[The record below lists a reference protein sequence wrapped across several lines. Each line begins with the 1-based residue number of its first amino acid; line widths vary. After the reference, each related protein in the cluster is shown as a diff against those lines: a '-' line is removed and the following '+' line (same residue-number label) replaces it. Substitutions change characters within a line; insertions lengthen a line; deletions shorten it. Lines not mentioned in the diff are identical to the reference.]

1 MIRIESF
8 SKTKSK
14 GQYNGGGSSGGG
26 FTTTVKTELE
36 PHLLWGQAFDGTN
49 DVDGDMTTNG
59 SVYAKKT
66 VSGDTG
72 SFNNLS
78 ATTANAETLS
88 ATTANTTTLS
98 AATANA
104 ETLSAT
110 TANTTTLSAAT
121 ANTTTLSATTANA
134 ETLSATTTTTTTLS
148 ATTAN
153 VSKITSDSIS
163 NSGIIESNGIKGD
176 KAVINDMSVKN
187 LKVTGSAHFFELIID
202 KVKSA
207 GGSMLITPA
216 DGFDVDI
223 VQDSTNE
230 VKLLWQCQDANGNQ
244 RDNMWKVNDQAL
256 CMSFNQAKVGTS
268 HNVANKYYWALVTSV
283 NKTNEPTVIDG
294 VKYNY
299 ITLSK
304 TTVDGTLNPEFGDSI
319 VMCGY
324 RGTDDKERQ
333 SAIYISAYTSLDNG
347 IKAPLFAQYQGIN
360 DFNLQSHRK
369 SYYDAVSAKFI
380 GEFEATDGQ
389 NIIDII
395 NNKIAESEASIKLDT
410 KNIVLSVSEKTKER
424 RNLLKGTTF
433 HRQIDNFF
441 ISSAARIEMNSGYN
455 GTNCIKV
462 IDDTDGT
469 SHYIG
474 VYWDGSQGGRSIK
487 IEKGKKY
494 TISCYYKTNDTNANF
509 SLEAIYTDKDTN
521 AKRLGRPKYLSKNMF
536 NPKYN
541 QWELFTTVIDTT
553 DAESDYIAFN
563 FWEYCNKESGRINAY
578 ICRPMVEEGDTY
590 YGWTVSDEDNDYIGA
605 NLIDNSR
612 TFEVGG
618 NTLEVKGTKTLKD
631 DTYELTYE
639 GSDEYNTFYRIDATN
654 FKLDTDYTLSFEAR
668 GDAKYIGVHAYYPMT
683 KTPYTLLNEPMVK
696 PMGVQY
702 GDGTNEGY
710 MTLLTDSDIERE
722 KKLWVH
728 FKFLKRLPQLIYFQ
742 FPKNQEESGITSWNV
757 TITKPKIE
765 EGANVTQWTEKKTD
779 IDNTITT
786 INSNVATLEQ
796 KANSIESKVSSN
808 TTTINNIN
816 GQVTTNKTDIANL
829 TIKADGIEST
839 VSNMTKSNGT
849 NLFSFT
855 NTDFQNYW
863 CRSAIQMNGFF
874 TYKLNQGLYRL
885 QNLGTNGEGGDFVV
899 SFDARVLKNTTVN
912 VNFCDIGAEEN
923 NGDIALTT
931 TFQHYVLH
939 FKNIQSDYLDKA
951 LYNGFIDFEPKT
963 LDETNQ
969 LYVANFMLERG
980 NVPSA
985 TFCLSDA
992 DKSNF
997 GNKESFSNW
1006 ETYPTVQTVNET
1018 INGKSVQAYKIEGLP
1033 SGSQYVDILNT
1044 RNLQKSMKIEPKKVY
1059 TLSFYAKASES
1070 GHGIETFLYP
1080 SINDIGVQD
1089 IQYRNVNG
1097 AGTQT
1102 AYSSKSDGYTLCE
1115 LDTTWR
1121 KFYVHWH
1128 PHTIGETY
1136 NCVCGRL
1143 YYNMTVYIAEAKL
1156 EEGYICE
1163 ENISNQETYSS
1174 IKQTAESITSTV
1186 SSMKDEIIG
1195 ENCMLGLNG
1204 QGWSTNTIYED
1215 AGTSF
1220 HCESTDWFQSHP
1232 IADFSGDYTF
1242 SFDFWGVGGGNLQIK
1257 ILDFTQTY
1265 YDDGIYNKYVDFG
1278 LYTPCKILTTSS
1290 NVSNV
1295 TLTNYATSGTSS
1307 TWTYTNTETI
1317 TLTVGDN
1324 VAVRVTNNT
1333 NSRYNS
1339 IYGTVSAINTSSKSV
1354 TVKAIALLDQP
1365 NTICT
1370 LSCPIDKKDGTDI
1383 NYLHYDEKLGR
1394 YWIRFKESSGAAKTF
1409 VILFRNLSTS
1419 SIGYI
1424 SRLMIE
1430 ECVEYPHKY
1439 NSTGQAS
1446 QSMIKQTANEIM
1458 MNVNNTYVKIGD
1470 GNITLN
1476 GDTKVNGSL
1485 TLHDE
1490 DQGFLLLGDS
1500 GTTEISPKSIGT
1512 YNEFKSKST
1521 NVIKTHYNSTIYG
1534 VQTVDGNLYGFNW
1547 NVTQKLGTF
1556 KKGSYIKFMDYTNV
1570 AFANVGTEQIGIG
1583 TPSATFNIYENET
1596 LTKTITV
1603 GDKTSVD
1610 IGNYTVVG
1618 DNVEVMVTGRFTK
1631 NVSQSI
1637 WGTNQDIIFPRDTNI
1652 TIQPIRP
1659 IRPMPS
1665 ITVTVNWKN
1674 EVPTS
1679 SGFMLIGY
1687 DGFAV
1692 NFGNNKTV
1700 YCGAD
1705 GFIASYGTN
1714 EFRITSDGIWRNNH
1728 PNVKVVKGTDNS
1740 KSPATYTVQEPVDT
1754 VLCTGNYCKIIFP
1767 RNPYEGQTFRILDKA
1782 LAETY
1787 INSNGKKVVNHQT
1800 GGDGKVINLD
1810 YLGSQVFWT
1819 YVYIGGRWYE
1829 SAES

>member
-78 ATTANAETLS
+78 ATTAN
-88 ATTANTTTLS
+88 TTTLS
-98 AATANA
+98 AST
-104 ETLSAT
+104 AT
-110 TANTTTLSAAT
+110 TE
-121 ANTTTLSATTANA
+121 TLSATTANA
-134 ETLSATTTTTTTLS
+134 ETLSAVTTTTTTLS

-163 NSGIIESNGIKGD
+163 NSDIIESNGIKGD

-216 DGFDVDI
+216 DGFDIDI
-223 VQDSTNE
+223 VQDSPNE

-256 CMSFNQAKVGTS
+256 CLSFNKAKVGTT

-304 TTVDGTLNPEFGDSI
+304 TTVDGALNPEIGDSI

-324 RGTDDKERQ
+324 RGTDDAARQ

-347 IKAPLFAQYQGIN
+347 LKAPLFAQYQGIN

-369 SYYDAVSAKFI
+369 SYFDALSAKFI
-380 GEFEATDGQ
+380 GEFQATDGQ

-395 NNKIAESEASIKLDT
+395 NNKIAEAEASIKLDT
-410 KNIVLSVSEKTKER
+410 KNIVLSVSEKTRER

-433 HRQIDNFF
+433 HRQLDNFF

-462 IDDTDGT
+462 IDDTDGN
-469 SHYIG
+469 SHYVG
-474 VYWDGSQGGRSIK
+474 VYWDGAQGGRSVK

-494 TISCYYKTNDTNANF
+494 TISCYYKTNDSNAKF
-509 SLEAIYTDKDTN
+509 SLEAIYTDKETN
-521 AKRLGRPKYLSKNMF
+521 AKRLGRPRLLSPNQF

-563 FWEYCNKESGRINAY
+563 FWEYCKVEAGRINAY

-590 YGWTVSDEDNDYIGA
+590 YGWTLSDEDNDYVGA

-612 TFEVGG
+612 TFQVGG
-618 NTLEVKGTKTLKD
+618 NTLEAIGTKTLKGD
-631 DTYELTYE
+631 VYELTYK
-639 GSDEYNTFYRIDATN
+639 GSAQYNTFYRIDTTN
-654 FKLDTDYTLSFEAR
+654 FKLDTDYTLSFDIR
-668 GDAKYIGVHAYYPMT
+668 GNAKYIGVHAYYPMT
-683 KTPYTLLNEPMVK
+683 KTPYMLLNEA
-696 PMGVQY
+696 MGKQMY
-702 GDGTNEGY
+702 EQSGDGNSEEWT
-710 MTLLTDSDIERE
+710 TLLTNSDIEKE

-728 FKFLKRLPQLIYFQ
+728 FKFKKRLPRYIYFQ
-742 FPKNQEESGITSWNV
+742 FPNNSEQTGVTSWTV
-757 TITKPKIE
+757 SITKPKIE
-765 EGANVTQWTEKKTD
+765 EGANVTEWTEKKTD
-779 IDNTITT
+779 VDNSLTTIT
-786 INSNVATLEQ
+786 NNVATLTQ
-796 KANSIESKVSSN
+796 KADSIESKVTSN
-808 TTTINNIN
+808 TTNINNIT
-816 GQVTTNKTDIANL
+816 GQLSSQSTSISKL
-829 TIKADGIEST
+829 EQKADSITST
-839 VSNMTKSNGT
+839 ISSMTKSNGT

-855 NTDFQNYW
+855 NTNFQDGY

-874 TYKLNQGLYRL
+874 TYKLNQRFYRL

-939 FKNIQSDYLDKA
+939 FKNIHTDYLDKA
-951 LYNGFIDFEPKT
+951 LYNGFIDFEPITK
-963 LDETNQ
+963 DETNQ

-992 DKSNF
+992 DKNNF
-997 GNKESFSNW
+997 GNKESFTNW
-1006 ETYPTVQTVNET
+1006 QTYPTVQTVNET

-1033 SGSQYVDILNT
+1033 SGSQYVDILRGT
-1044 RNLQKSMKIEPKKVY
+1044 NLQNKMKIQPQKVY
-1059 TLSFYAKASES
+1059 TLSFWAKASES
-1070 GHGIETFLYP
+1070 GHGIYCYLWP
-1080 SINDIGVQD
+1080 DISDTGLNGV
-1089 IQYRNVNG
+1089 IYKGVNG
-1097 AGTQT
+1097 AGTQEQKT
-1102 AYSSKSDGYTLCE
+1102 SSVDGSTLCGI
-1115 LDTTWR
+1115 DTTWR
-1121 KFYVHWH
+1121 KFYIHWH
-1128 PHTIGETY
+1128 PHKVGDIV
-1136 NCVCGRL
+1136 NCNVGRL
-1143 YYNMTVYIAEAKL
+1143 YANMAVWLSDVKL

-1174 IKQTAESITSTV
+1174 IKQTAES
-1186 SSMKDEIIG
+1186 
-1195 ENCMLGLNG
+1195 
-1204 QGWSTNTIYED
+1204 
-1215 AGTSF
+1215 
-1220 HCESTDWFQSHP
+1220 
-1232 IADFSGDYTF
+1232 
-1242 SFDFWGVGGGNLQIK
+1242 
-1257 ILDFTQTY
+1257 
-1265 YDDGIYNKYVDFG
+1265 
-1278 LYTPCKILTTSS
+1278 
-1290 NVSNV
+1290 
-1295 TLTNYATSGTSS
+1295 
-1307 TWTYTNTETI
+1307 
-1317 TLTVGDN
+1317 
-1324 VAVRVTNNT
+1324 
-1333 NSRYNS
+1333 
-1339 IYGTVSAINTSSKSV
+1339 
-1354 TVKAIALLDQP
+1354 
-1365 NTICT
+1365 
-1370 LSCPIDKKDGTDI
+1370 
-1383 NYLHYDEKLGR
+1383 
-1394 YWIRFKESSGAAKTF
+1394 
-1409 VILFRNLSTS
+1409 
-1419 SIGYI
+1419 
-1424 SRLMIE
+1424 
-1430 ECVEYPHKY
+1430 
-1439 NSTGQAS
+1439 
-1446 QSMIKQTANEIM
+1446 IM

-1485 TLHDE
+1485 TLNDE
-1490 DQGFLLLGDS
+1490 TQGFLLLGDS
-1500 GTTEISPKSIGT
+1500 GTTELSPKSIGT
-1512 YNEFKSKST
+1512 FNEFKSKTT
-1521 NVIKTHYNSTIYG
+1521 NTIKTHFNSAIYG
-1534 VQTVDGNLYGFNW
+1534 SPTVDGALYGFSW
-1547 NVTQKLGTF
+1547 NVQQKLGTF
-1556 KKGSYIKFMDYTNV
+1556 KKGSYIKLLDYTNV
-1570 AFANVGTEQIGIG
+1570 AFANVGPLQTGIG
-1583 TPSATFNIYENET
+1583 TPSATFYIHENGR

-1631 NVSQSI
+1631 NVSASI
-1637 WGTNQDIIFPRDTNI
+1637 WGTSQDILSPRD

-1659 IRPMPS
+1659 MQS
-1665 ITVTVNWKN
+1665 ISVTVDWKN

-1705 GFIASYGTN
+1705 GFIASYGVN

-1728 PNVKVVKGTDNS
+1728 PNVKVVKGTNNS
-1740 KSPATYTVQEPVDT
+1740 NSPATYTVQEPVDT

-1767 RNPYEGQTFRILDKA
+1767 PNPYEGQTFRILDKA
-1782 LAETY
+1782 LEETY
-1787 INSNGKKVVNHQT
+1787 INSNGKKVVNHKT
-1800 GGDGKVINLD
+1800 GGDGKVLNLD
-1810 YLGSQVFWT
+1810 YLGGQVFWT
-1819 YVYIGGRWYE
+1819 YMYIDGRWYE

>member
-88 ATTANTTTLS
+88 ATTATTI
-98 AATANA
+98 
-104 ETLSAT
+104 
-110 TANTTTLSAAT
+110 
-121 ANTTTLSATTANA
+121 TLSATTANA

-216 DGFDVDI
+216 DGFDIDI
-223 VQDSTNE
+223 VQDSPNE
-230 VKLLWQCQDANGNQ
+230 VKLLWQCQDSNGNQ

-256 CMSFNQAKVGTS
+256 CMSFNQAKVGTT

-304 TTVDGTLNPEFGDSI
+304 TTVDGALNPEIGDSI

-324 RGTDDKERQ
+324 RGTDDAARQ

-347 IKAPLFAQYQGIN
+347 LKAPLFAQYQGIN

-380 GEFEATDGQ
+380 GEFEASDGQ

-395 NNKIAESEASIKLDT
+395 NNKIAEAEASIKLDT

-433 HRQIDNFF
+433 HRQLDNFF

-474 VYWDGSQGGRSIK
+474 VYWDGSQGGRSVK

-494 TISCYYKTNDTNANF
+494 TISCYYKTNDTNGNF
-509 SLEAIYTDKDTN
+509 SLEAIYTDKETN
-521 AKRLGRPKYLSKNMF
+521 AKRLGRPKFLSKNMF
-536 NPKYN
+536 NPKYS

-563 FWEYCNKESGRINAY
+563 FWEYCNSECGRIEAY
-578 ICRPMVEEGDTY
+578 ISRPMVEEGDTY
-590 YGWTVSDEDNDYIGA
+590 YGWTLSYEDNDYVGA

-612 TFEVGG
+612 TFQVGG
-618 NTLEVKGTKTLKD
+618 NTLEAKGQKALVGDAYK
-631 DTYELTYE
+631 LTYR
-639 GSDEYNTFYRIDATN
+639 GSDDYNTFYRINATN

-668 GDAKYIGVHAYYPMT
+668 GDAKYIGVHAYYPST
-683 KTPYTLLNEPMVK
+683 KTPYTLLSEPMGK

-702 GDGTNEGY
+702 GDGTNEAY
-710 MTLLTDSDIERE
+710 TTLVTDSDIERE
-722 KKLWVH
+722 KKIWVH
-728 FKFLKRLPQLIYFQ
+728 FKFMKRLPNYIYFQ
-742 FPKNQEESGITSWNV
+742 FPKNSDQSGITSWNV
-757 TITKPKIE
+757 TISKPKIE

-786 INSNVATLEQ
+786 ITNNLSTLTQ
-796 KANSIESKVSSN
+796 KADSIESKVTSN

-855 NTDFQNYW
+855 NTNFQDGY

-874 TYKLNQGLYRL
+874 TYKLNQRFYRL

-939 FKNIQSDYLDKA
+939 FKNIHTDYLDKA
-951 LYNGFIDFEPKT
+951 LYNGFIDFEPITK
-963 LDETNQ
+963 DETNQ

-980 NVPSA
+980 TIPSEK
-985 TFCLSDA
+985 FSISEA
-992 DKSNF
+992 DRNNY
-997 GNKESFSNW
+997 GKESFTAWGKDSI
-1006 ETYPTVQTVNET
+1006 VQIVNET
-1018 INGKSVQAYKIEGLP
+1018 INGKTVKAYKIEGLP
-1033 SGSQYVDILNT
+1033 SGESYIDILRGN
-1044 RNLQKSMKIEPKKVY
+1044 NLQNKMKIQPQKVY
-1059 TLSFYAKASES
+1059 TLSFWAKASES
-1070 GHGIETFLYP
+1070 GHGIYCYLWP
-1080 SINDIGVQD
+1080 DISDTGLNGV
-1089 IQYRNVNG
+1089 IYKGVNG
-1097 AGTQT
+1097 AGTQEQKT
-1102 AYSSKSDGYTLCE
+1102 SSVDGSTLCGI
-1115 LDTTWR
+1115 DTTWR
-1121 KFYVHWH
+1121 KFYIHWH
-1128 PHTIGETY
+1128 PHKVGDTI
-1136 NCVCGRL
+1136 NCNVGRL
-1143 YYNMTVYIAEAKL
+1143 SYNMTVWLSDVKL

-1174 IKQTAESITSTV
+1174 IKQTAESI
-1186 SSMKDEIIG
+1186 M
-1195 ENCMLGLNG
+1195 M
-1204 QGWSTNTIYED
+1204 
-1215 AGTSF
+1215 
-1220 HCESTDWFQSHP
+1220 
-1232 IADFSGDYTF
+1232 
-1242 SFDFWGVGGGNLQIK
+1242 
-1257 ILDFTQTY
+1257 
-1265 YDDGIYNKYVDFG
+1265 
-1278 LYTPCKILTTSS
+1278 
-1290 NVSNV
+1290 
-1295 TLTNYATSGTSS
+1295 
-1307 TWTYTNTETI
+1307 
-1317 TLTVGDN
+1317 
-1324 VAVRVTNNT
+1324 
-1333 NSRYNS
+1333 
-1339 IYGTVSAINTSSKSV
+1339 SV
-1354 TVKAIALLDQP
+1354 ND
-1365 NTICT
+1365 
-1370 LSCPIDKKDGTDI
+1370 
-1383 NYLHYDEKLGR
+1383 
-1394 YWIRFKESSGAAKTF
+1394 
-1409 VILFRNLSTS
+1409 
-1419 SIGYI
+1419 
-1424 SRLMIE
+1424 
-1430 ECVEYPHKY
+1430 
-1439 NSTGQAS
+1439 
-1446 QSMIKQTANEIM
+1446 
-1458 MNVNNTYVKIGD
+1458 TYVKIGD

-1476 GDTKVNGSL
+1476 GETKVNGSL
-1485 TLHDE
+1485 TLNDE

-1512 YNEFKSKST
+1512 YNEFKSKTT
-1521 NVIKTHYNSTIYG
+1521 NTIKTHFNSTIYG
-1534 VQTVDGNLYGFNW
+1534 SPTVDGALYGFSW
-1547 NVTQKLGTF
+1547 NVQQKLGTF
-1556 KKGSYIKFMDYTNV
+1556 KKGSYIKLLDYTNV
-1570 AFANVGTEQIGIG
+1570 AFANDGPLQHSIG
-1583 TPSATFNIYENET
+1583 TPSATFYIHENGR

-1631 NVSQSI
+1631 NVSASI
-1637 WGTNQDIIFPRDTNI
+1637 WGTSQDILSPRDTNI

-1659 IRPMPS
+1659 MPS
-1665 ITVTVNWKN
+1665 ISVNVDWKN
-1674 EVPTS
+1674 EVPTAS
-1679 SGFMLIGY
+1679 AFMLIGY

-1705 GFIASYGTN
+1705 GFIASYGIN
-1714 EFRITSDGIWRNNH
+1714 EFKITSDGIWRNNH
-1728 PNVKVVKGTDNS
+1728 PNIKVLKGTDNRN
-1740 KSPATYTVQEPVDT
+1740 SPATYTVQEPVDT

-1767 RNPYEGQTFRILDKA
+1767 PNPYEGQTFRILDKT
-1782 LAETY
+1782 LEETY
-1787 INSNGKKVVNHQT
+1787 INSNGKRVVNHKT
-1800 GGDGKVINLD
+1800 GGDGKVLNLD
-1810 YLGSQVFWT
+1810 YLGGQVFWT
-1819 YVYIGGRWYE
+1819 YVYIDGIWYE

>member
-78 ATTANAETLS
+78 ATTAN
-88 ATTANTTTLS
+88 TTTLS
-98 AATANA
+98 ATTANA
-104 ETLSAT
+104 ETLSASTAT
-110 TANTTTLSAAT
+110 TE
-121 ANTTTLSATTANA
+121 TLSATTANA

-223 VQDSTNE
+223 VQDSPNE
-230 VKLLWQCQDANGNQ
+230 VKLLWQCQDEDGNQ

-256 CMSFNQAKVGTS
+256 CLSFNQAKVGTT

-347 IKAPLFAQYQGIN
+347 LKAPLFAQYQGIN

-395 NNKIAESEASIKLDT
+395 NNKIAEAEASIKLDT

-433 HRQIDNFF
+433 HRQLDNFF

-474 VYWDGSQGGRSIK
+474 VYWDGSQGARSIK

-509 SLEAIYTDKDTN
+509 SLEAIYTDKETN

-563 FWEYCNKESGRINAY
+563 FWEYCNKESGRIEAY

-618 NTLEVKGTKTLKD
+618 NTLEAKGTKTLKGD
-631 DTYELTYE
+631 VYELTYV

-683 KTPYTLLNEPMVK
+683 KTPYTLLNEPMGK

-702 GDGTNEGY
+702 GDGTNEAY
-710 MTLLTDSDIERE
+710 TTLLTDSDIERE

-728 FKFLKRLPQLIYFQ
+728 FKFMKRLPSHIYLQ
-742 FPKNQEESGITSWNV
+742 FPKNSDQSGVTSWNA

-786 INSNVATLEQ
+786 INSNVATLTQKADSIESKVTSNTTNINTITGQLSSQSSSISKLEQ
-796 KANSIESKVSSN
+796 KANS
-808 TTTINNIN
+808 
-816 GQVTTNKTDIANL
+816 
-829 TIKADGIEST
+829 IEST

-855 NTDFQNYW
+855 NTSFQDGY

-874 TYKLNQGLYRL
+874 TYKLNQRFYRL
-885 QNLGTNGEGGDFVV
+885 QNFGTNGEGGDFVV

-980 NVPSA
+980 NVPSE

-992 DKSNF
+992 DKNNF
-997 GNKESFSNW
+997 GNKETFTNW
-1006 ETYPTVQTVNET
+1006 ETYPTVQRVNET

-1033 SGSQYVDILNT
+1033 SDSQYVNILNT

-1128 PHTIGETY
+1128 PHTIGDTY

-1143 YYNMTVYIAEAKL
+1143 SYNMTVYIAEAKL

-1204 QGWSTNTIYED
+1204 QGWSNNTIYED

-1232 IADFSGDYTF
+1232 IADYSGDYTF
-1242 SFDFWGVGGGNLQIK
+1242 SFGVWGGGIQIK
-1257 ILDFTQTY
+1257 ILEFTQTY

-1290 NVSNV
+1290 RVSNV

-1317 TLTVGDN
+1317 TLAVGDN
-1324 VAVRVTNNT
+1324 VAVRVTNST

-1370 LSCPIDKKDGTDI
+1370 LSCPMDKKDGTDI

-1394 YWIRFKESSGAAKTF
+1394 YWIRFKESSGASKTF
-1409 VILFRNLSTS
+1409 VMLFRNPSTS
-1419 SIGYI
+1419 IIGYI

-1430 ECVEYPHKY
+1430 ESVEYPHKY

-1512 YNEFKSKST
+1512 YNEFKNKST
-1521 NVIKTHYNSTIYG
+1521 NVIKTHYNSRVSGAQKI
-1534 VQTVDGNLYGFNW
+1534 DGYNVYSFNW
-1547 NVTQKLGTF
+1547 DVQQKLGTF
-1556 KKGSYIKFMDYTNV
+1556 KKGSYIKFFDYTNV

-1583 TPSATFNIYENET
+1583 TPSATFYIHENET

-1603 GDKTSVD
+1603 GSKTSVD

-1618 DNVEVMVTGRFTK
+1618 DNVDVMVTGRFTK
-1631 NVSQSI
+1631 DVSASI
-1637 WGTNQDIIFPRDTNI
+1637 WNTNPDIIYPFPRGTNI

-1740 KSPATYTVQEPVDT
+1740 NTPATYTVQEPVDT

-1787 INSNGKKVVNHQT
+1787 INSNGKKVVNHKT

>member
-78 ATTANAETLS
+78 ATTANAEILS
-88 ATTANTTTLS
+88 ATTATTTTLS
-98 AATANA
+98 TS
-104 ETLSAT
+104 TAT
-110 TANTTTLSAAT
+110 TE
-121 ANTTTLSATTANA
+121 TLSATTANA

-216 DGFDVDI
+216 DGFDIDI
-223 VQDSTNE
+223 VQDLPNE

-256 CMSFNQAKVGTS
+256 CMSFNQAKVGTT

-304 TTVDGTLNPEFGDSI
+304 TTVDGALNPEIGDSI

-324 RGTDDKERQ
+324 RGTDDAARQ

-347 IKAPLFAQYQGIN
+347 LKAPLFAQYQGIN

-395 NNKIAESEASIKLDT
+395 NKKITDSEASIKLNT

-433 HRQIDNFF
+433 HRQLDNFF

-474 VYWDGSQGGRSIK
+474 VYWDGSKGGRSVK

-494 TISCYYKTNDTNANF
+494 TISCYYKTNDTNAKF
-509 SLEAIYTDKDTN
+509 SLEAIYTDKETN
-521 AKRLGRPKYLSKNMF
+521 AKRLGRPKFLSKNMF
-536 NPKYN
+536 NPKYS

-563 FWEYCNKESGRINAY
+563 FWEYCNVDAGRINAY

-590 YGWTVSDEDNDYIGA
+590 YGWTVSDEDNDYVGA

-612 TFEVGG
+612 TFQVGG
-618 NTLEVKGTKTLKD
+618 NILEAIGTKTLKGD
-631 DTYELTYE
+631 VYELTYK
-639 GSDEYNTFYRIDATN
+639 GSDEYNTFYRINATN

-683 KTPYTLLNEPMVK
+683 KTPYMLLNEAMGK
-696 PMGVQY
+696 PMDVQY
-702 GDGTNEGY
+702 GDGTNEAY
-710 MTLLTDSDIERE
+710 TTLLTDSEIERE
-722 KKLWVH
+722 KKIWVH
-728 FKFLKRLPQLIYFQ
+728 FKFMKRLPSYIYFQ
-742 FPKNQEESGITSWNV
+742 FPKNSDKSGVTSWNMA
-757 TITKPKIE
+757 ITKPKIE

-779 IDNTITT
+779 VENSLTTIT
-786 INSNVATLEQ
+786 NNVATLTQ
-796 KANSIESKVSSN
+796 KANSIESKVTSN
-808 TTTINNIN
+808 TTNINNIT
-816 GQVTTNKTDIANL
+816 GQLSSQSTSISRL
-829 TIKADGIEST
+829 EQKADSITST
-839 VSNMTKSNGT
+839 VSSMTKSNGT

-855 NTDFQNYW
+855 NTNFQDGY
-863 CRSAIQMNGFF
+863 CRSSIQMNGFF
-874 TYKLNQGLYRL
+874 TYKLNQRFYRL
-885 QNLGTNGEGGDFVV
+885 HHLGTNGEGGDFVV
-899 SFDARVLKNTTVN
+899 SFDARVLKDTTIN

-939 FKNIQSDYLDKA
+939 FKNIHTDYLDKA
-951 LYNGFIDFEPKT
+951 LYNGFIDFEPITK
-963 LDETNQ
+963 DETNQ

-980 NVPSA
+980 NVPSE
-985 TFCLSDA
+985 TICLSDA
-992 DKSNF
+992 DKNNF
-997 GNKESFSNW
+997 GNKESFTNW

-1018 INGKSVQAYKIEGLP
+1018 INGKSTKVYKIEVMP
-1033 SGSQYVDILNT
+1033 SGSQYVDILT
-1044 RNLQKSMKIEPKKVY
+1044 TYSLQKSMKIVPNKVY

-1070 GHGIETFLYP
+1070 GHGIGTFLYP
-1080 SINDIGVQD
+1080 NINDMGVQH
-1089 IQYRNVNG
+1089 IQYRSANG

-1102 AYSSKSDGYTLCE
+1102 AYSSMSDGYTLCE

-1128 PHTIGETY
+1128 PHTIGDTY

-1143 YYNMTVYIAEAKL
+1143 SYNMTVYIADVKL
-1156 EEGYICE
+1156 EEGYICD
-1163 ENISNQETYSS
+1163 ENLTSQETYSS

-1232 IADFSGDYTF
+1232 ILDFSGDYTF
-1242 SFDFWGVGGGNLQIK
+1242 SFGVWGGGIQIK
-1257 ILDFTQTY
+1257 ILEFTQTY
-1265 YDDGIYNKYVDFG
+1265 YDDGIYNQYVDFG
-1278 LYTPCKILTTSS
+1278 TYTPCKILTTSS
-1290 NVSNV
+1290 SVSNAN
-1295 TLTNYATSGTSS
+1295 LTNYATSGTLS

-1317 TLTVGDN
+1317 TLTVGDK
-1324 VAVRVTNNT
+1324 VAVRVTNST
-1333 NSRYNS
+1333 NNRYNS

-1354 TVKAIALLDQP
+1354 TVKAIKLLDQP

-1370 LSCPIDKKDGTDI
+1370 LSCPKDKKDGTDI
-1383 NYLHYDEKLGR
+1383 NSLHYDEKLGR
-1394 YWIRFKESSGAAKTF
+1394 WWIRFKESSGAAKTF
-1409 VILFRNLSTS
+1409 VILFRNPSTS
-1419 SIGYI
+1419 IIGYI

-1430 ECVEYPHKY
+1430 ESVEYPHKY

-1446 QSMIKQTANEIM
+1446 QSMIKQTAESIM
-1458 MNVNNTYVKIGD
+1458 MSVNDTYVKIGD

-1476 GDTKVNGSL
+1476 GETKVNGSL
-1485 TLHDE
+1485 TLNDE

-1500 GTTEISPKSIGT
+1500 GTTELSPKSIGT
-1512 YNEFKSKST
+1512 FNEFKSKTT
-1521 NVIKTHYNSTIYG
+1521 NTIKTHFNSTIYG
-1534 VQTVDGNLYGFNW
+1534 SPTVDGALYGFSW
-1547 NVTQKLGTF
+1547 NVQQKLGTF
-1556 KKGSYIKFMDYTNV
+1556 KKGSYIKLLDYTNV
-1570 AFANVGTEQIGIG
+1570 AFANVGPLQTGIG
-1583 TPSATFNIYENET
+1583 TPSATFYIHENGT

-1631 NVSQSI
+1631 NVSASI
-1637 WGTNQDIIFPRDTNI
+1637 WGTSQDILSPRD

-1659 IRPMPS
+1659 MQS
-1665 ITVTVNWKN
+1665 ISVNVDWKN
-1674 EVPTS
+1674 EVPTAS
-1679 SGFMLIGY
+1679 AFMLIGY

-1705 GFIASYGTN
+1705 GFIASYGIN
-1714 EFRITSDGIWRNNH
+1714 EFKITSDGIWRNNH

-1740 KSPATYTVQEPVDT
+1740 NSPATYTVQEPVDT

-1767 RNPYEGQTFRILDKA
+1767 PNPYEGQTFRILDKA
-1782 LAETY
+1782 LEETY
-1787 INSNGKKVVNHQT
+1787 INSNGKQVVNHKT
-1800 GGDGKVINLD
+1800 GGYGKVLSLD
-1810 YLGSQVFWT
+1810 YLGGQVFWT
-1819 YVYIGGRWYE
+1819 YVYIDGRWYE

>member
-88 ATTANTTTLS
+88 ATTATTT
-98 AATANA
+98 
-104 ETLSAT
+104 TLSAT
-110 TANTTTLSAAT
+110 TATTE
-121 ANTTTLSATTANA
+121 TLSATTANA

-153 VSKITSDSIS
+153 VSKITSNSIS

-223 VQDSTNE
+223 VQDSPNE

-256 CMSFNQAKVGTS
+256 CMSFNQAKVGTT

-304 TTVDGTLNPEFGDSI
+304 TTVDGTLNPEIGDSI

-324 RGTDDKERQ
+324 RGTDAARQ

-347 IKAPLFAQYQGIN
+347 LKAPLFAQYQGIN

-369 SYYDAVSAKFI
+369 SYFDAVSAKFI

-395 NNKIAESEASIKLDT
+395 NNKIAEAEASIKLDT
-410 KNIVLSVSEKTKER
+410 KNIVLSVSEKTRER

-433 HRQIDNFF
+433 HRQLDNFF

-474 VYWDGSQGGRSIK
+474 VYWDGSQGGRSVK

-494 TISCYYKTNDTNANF
+494 TISCYYKANDSNAKF
-509 SLEAIYTDKDTN
+509 ALEAIYTDKETN
-521 AKRLGRPKYLSKNMF
+521 AKRLGRPKYLSPSDFK
-536 NPKYN
+536 PKYS
-541 QWELFTTVIDTT
+541 QWQLFTTVIDTT

-563 FWEYCNKESGRINAY
+563 FWEYCNSESGRIEAY

-590 YGWTVSDEDNDYIGA
+590 YGWTLSDEDNDYVGA

-612 TFEVGG
+612 TFQVGG
-618 NTLEVKGTKTLKD
+618 NTLEAIGTKTLKGD
-631 DTYELTYE
+631 VYELTYK
-639 GSDEYNTFYRIDATN
+639 GSDDYNTFYRINATN

-683 KTPYTLLNEPMVK
+683 KTPYMLLNEA
-696 PMGVQY
+696 MGKQMY
-702 GDGTNEGY
+702 EQSGDGTNEAY
-710 MTLLTDSDIERE
+710 TTLLTDSDIERE
-722 KKLWVH
+722 KKIWVH
-728 FKFLKRLPQLIYFQ
+728 FKFMKRLPNQIYFQ
-742 FPKNQEESGITSWNV
+742 FPKNSEQTGVTSLTV
-757 TITKPKIE
+757 SITKPKIE

-779 IDNTITT
+779 VENSITT
-786 INSNVATLEQ
+786 INSNVATLTQ
-796 KANSIESKVSSN
+796 KANSIESKVTSNTTNINNITGQLSSQSTSISKLEQKANSIESNVTSN
-808 TTTINNIN
+808 TTTINNLS
-816 GQVTTNKTDIANL
+816 GSVTSL
-829 TIKADGIEST
+829 
-839 VSNMTKSNGT
+839 
-849 NLFSFT
+849 
-855 NTDFQNYW
+855 
-863 CRSAIQMNGFF
+863 
-874 TYKLNQGLYRL
+874 
-885 QNLGTNGEGGDFVV
+885 
-899 SFDARVLKNTTVN
+899 
-912 VNFCDIGAEEN
+912 
-923 NGDIALTT
+923 
-931 TFQHYVLH
+931 
-939 FKNIQSDYLDKA
+939 QSD
-951 LYNGFIDFEPKT
+951 
-963 LDETNQ
+963 
-969 LYVANFMLERG
+969 M
-980 NVPSA
+980 
-985 TFCLSDA
+985 SD
-992 DKSNF
+992 
-997 GNKESFSNW
+997 
-1006 ETYPTVQTVNET
+1006 V
-1018 INGKSVQAYKIEGLP
+1018 
-1033 SGSQYVDILNT
+1033 
-1044 RNLQKSMKIEPKKVY
+1044 
-1059 TLSFYAKASES
+1059 
-1070 GHGIETFLYP
+1070 
-1080 SINDIGVQD
+1080 
-1089 IQYRNVNG
+1089 
-1097 AGTQT
+1097 
-1102 AYSSKSDGYTLCE
+1102 
-1115 LDTTWR
+1115 
-1121 KFYVHWH
+1121 
-1128 PHTIGETY
+1128 
-1136 NCVCGRL
+1136 
-1143 YYNMTVYIAEAKL
+1143 
-1156 EEGYICE
+1156 
-1163 ENISNQETYSS
+1163 
-1174 IKQTAESITSTV
+1174 KQTASSITSTV

-1204 QGWSTNTIYED
+1204 QGWSNNTIYED

-1242 SFDFWGVGGGNLQIK
+1242 SFGLWGGGIQIK

-1265 YDDGIYNKYVDFG
+1265 YNDGIYNQYVDFG
-1278 LYTPCKILTTSS
+1278 TYTPCKILTTSS
-1290 NVSNV
+1290 SVSSN

-1317 TLTVGDN
+1317 TLAVGDN
-1324 VAVRVTNNT
+1324 VAVRVTNST
-1333 NSRYNS
+1333 NNRYNS

-1354 TVKAIALLDQP
+1354 TVKAIKLLDQP

-1370 LSCPIDKKDGTDI
+1370 LSCPTDKKDGTDI
-1383 NYLHYDEKLGR
+1383 NSLHYDEKLGR
-1394 YWIRFKESSGAAKTF
+1394 WWIRFKETSGAAKTF
-1409 VILFRNLSTS
+1409 VILFRNPSTS
-1419 SIGYI
+1419 IIGYI

-1430 ECVEYPHKY
+1430 ESVEYPHKY

-1446 QSMIKQTANEIM
+1446 QSMIKQTAESIM
-1458 MNVNNTYVKIGD
+1458 MSVNDTYVKIGD

-1476 GDTKVNGSL
+1476 GETKVNGSL
-1485 TLHDE
+1485 TLNDE

-1512 YNEFKSKST
+1512 YNEFKSKTT
-1521 NVIKTHYNSTIYG
+1521 NTIKTHFNSTIFG
-1534 VQTVDGNLYGFNW
+1534 SPTVDGALYGFSW
-1547 NVTQKLGTF
+1547 NVQQKLGTF
-1556 KKGSYIKFMDYTNV
+1556 KKGSYIKLLDYTNV
-1570 AFANVGTEQIGIG
+1570 AFANVGPLQTGIG
-1583 TPSATFNIYENET
+1583 TPSATFYIHENGR

-1631 NVSQSI
+1631 NVSASI
-1637 WGTNQDIIFPRDTNI
+1637 WGTSQDILSPRDTNI
-1652 TIQPIRP
+1652 TIKPIK
-1659 IRPMPS
+1659 PMPS

-1705 GFIASYGTN
+1705 GFIASYGVN

-1740 KSPATYTVQEPVDT
+1740 NSPATYTVQEPVDT

-1767 RNPYEGQTFRILDKA
+1767 PNPYEGQTFRILDKA
-1782 LAETY
+1782 LEETY
-1787 INSNGKKVVNHQT
+1787 INSNGKKVVNHKT
-1800 GGDGKVINLD
+1800 GGDGKVLSLD
-1810 YLGSQVFWT
+1810 YLGGKVFWT
-1819 YVYIGGRWYE
+1819 YVYIDGRWYE

>member
-14 GQYNGGGSSGGG
+14 GQYNGSGSSGGG

-49 DVDGDMTTNG
+49 DVDGDMTSNG
-59 SVYAKKT
+59 SVYVKKT

-88 ATTANTTTLS
+88 ATTATTT
-98 AATANA
+98 
-104 ETLSAT
+104 TLSAT
-110 TANTTTLSAAT
+110 TATTE
-121 ANTTTLSATTANA
+121 TLSATTANA

-153 VSKITSDSIS
+153 VSKITSNSIS

-216 DGFDVDI
+216 DGFDIDI
-223 VQDSTNE
+223 VQDSPNE
-230 VKLLWQCQDANGNQ
+230 VKLLWQCQDSNGNQ

-256 CMSFNQAKVGTS
+256 CMSFNQAKVGTT

-304 TTVDGTLNPEFGDSI
+304 TTVDGALNPEIGDSI

-324 RGTDDKERQ
+324 RGTDDAARQ

-347 IKAPLFAQYQGIN
+347 LKAPLFAQYQGIN

-369 SYYDAVSAKFI
+369 SYFDANSAKFI
-380 GEFEATDGQ
+380 GQFEATDGQ

-395 NNKIAESEASIKLDT
+395 NNKIAEAEASIKLDT
-410 KNIVLSVSEKTKER
+410 KNIVLSVSEKTRER
-424 RNLLKGTTF
+424 RNLLVGSDFK
-433 HRQIDNFF
+433 RKINNFT
-441 ISSAARIEMNSGYN
+441 IRTEARIEMNSGYN

-469 SHYIG
+469 PHYIG
-474 VYWDGSQGGRSIK
+474 VHWDGSQGGRSIK

-494 TISCYYKTNDTNANF
+494 TISCYYKTNDSNAKF
-509 SLEAIYTDKDTN
+509 SLEAIYTDKETN
-521 AKRLGRPKYLSKNMF
+521 AKRLGRPKYLSNNMF

-563 FWEYCNKESGRINAY
+563 FWEYCTVEAGRINAY

-590 YGWTVSDEDNDYIGA
+590 YGWTLSDDDNDYVGA

-612 TFEVGG
+612 TFQVGG
-618 NTLEVKGTKTLKD
+618 NTLEAKGQKALVGD
-631 DTYELTYE
+631 AYELTYR
-639 GSDEYNTFYRIDATN
+639 GSDDYNTFYRINATN

-683 KTPYTLLNEPMVK
+683 KTPYMLLNEAMGK

-702 GDGTNEGY
+702 GDGTNEAY
-710 MTLLTDSDIERE
+710 TTLVTDSDIERE
-722 KKLWVH
+722 KKIWVH
-728 FKFLKRLPQLIYFQ
+728 FKFMKRLPSYIYFQ
-742 FPKNQEESGITSWNV
+742 FPKNSDQSGVTSWNV

-786 INSNVATLEQ
+786 INSNVATLTQ
-796 KANSIESKVSSN
+796 KADSIESKVTSN
-808 TTTINNIN
+808 TTSINNIN

-839 VSNMTKSNGT
+839 VSS
-849 NLFSFT
+849 
-855 NTDFQNYW
+855 
-863 CRSAIQMNGFF
+863 
-874 TYKLNQGLYRL
+874 
-885 QNLGTNGEGGDFVV
+885 V
-899 SFDARVLKNTTVN
+899 
-912 VNFCDIGAEEN
+912 
-923 NGDIALTT
+923 
-931 TFQHYVLH
+931 
-939 FKNIQSDYLDKA
+939 KA
-951 LYNGFIDFEPKT
+951 
-963 LDETNQ
+963 
-969 LYVANFMLERG
+969 
-980 NVPSA
+980 
-985 TFCLSDA
+985 
-992 DKSNF
+992 
-997 GNKESFSNW
+997 
-1006 ETYPTVQTVNET
+1006 
-1018 INGKSVQAYKIEGLP
+1018 
-1033 SGSQYVDILNT
+1033 
-1044 RNLQKSMKIEPKKVY
+1044 
-1059 TLSFYAKASES
+1059 
-1070 GHGIETFLYP
+1070 
-1080 SINDIGVQD
+1080 
-1089 IQYRNVNG
+1089 
-1097 AGTQT
+1097 
-1102 AYSSKSDGYTLCE
+1102 
-1115 LDTTWR
+1115 
-1121 KFYVHWH
+1121 
-1128 PHTIGETY
+1128 
-1136 NCVCGRL
+1136 
-1143 YYNMTVYIAEAKL
+1143 
-1156 EEGYICE
+1156 
-1163 ENISNQETYSS
+1163 
-1174 IKQTAESITSTV
+1174 
-1186 SSMKDEIIG
+1186 EIIG

-1215 AGTSF
+1215 VGTSF

-1242 SFDFWGVGGGNLQIK
+1242 SFGLWGGGIQIK
-1257 ILDFTQTY
+1257 ILEFTQTY
-1265 YDDGIYNKYVDFG
+1265 YDDGIYNQYVDFRT
-1278 LYTPCKILTTSS
+1278 YTPCKILTTSS
-1290 NVSNV
+1290 SVSNAN
-1295 TLTNYATSGTSS
+1295 LTNYATSGTLS

-1324 VAVRVTNNT
+1324 VAVRVTNST
-1333 NSRYNS
+1333 NNRYNS

-1354 TVKAIALLDQP
+1354 TVKAIKLLDQP

-1370 LSCPIDKKDGTDI
+1370 LSCPTDKKDGTDI
-1383 NYLHYDEKLGR
+1383 NSLHYDEKLGR
-1394 YWIRFKESSGAAKTF
+1394 WWIRFKETSGAAKTF
-1409 VILFRNLSTS
+1409 VILFRNPSTS
-1419 SIGYI
+1419 IIGYI
-1424 SRLMIE
+1424 SRLMLE
-1430 ECVEYPHKY
+1430 EGVEYPHKY

-1446 QSMIKQTANEIM
+1446 QSMIKQTAESIM
-1458 MNVNNTYVKIGD
+1458 MSVNDTYVKIGD

-1476 GDTKVNGSL
+1476 GETKVNGSL
-1485 TLHDE
+1485 TLNDE

-1500 GTTEISPKSIGT
+1500 GTTELSPKSIGT
-1512 YNEFKSKST
+1512 YNEFKNKTT
-1521 NVIKTHYNSTIYG
+1521 NIIKTHFNSTIYG
-1534 VQTVDGNLYGFNW
+1534 SPTVDGALYGFSW
-1547 NVTQKLGTF
+1547 NVQQKLGTF
-1556 KKGSYIKFMDYTNV
+1556 KKGSYIRVIDYINV
-1570 AFANVGTEQIGIG
+1570 AFANVGTLRYSIG
-1583 TPSATFNIYENET
+1583 TPSATFYIHENGT

-1603 GDKTSVD
+1603 GEKTSVD

-1618 DNVEVMVTGRFTK
+1618 DNVEVMVSGRFTK
-1631 NVSQSI
+1631 NVSASI
-1637 WGTNQDIIFPRDTNI
+1637 WGTSQDILSPRDTNI

-1659 IRPMPS
+1659 MPS
-1665 ITVTVNWKN
+1665 ISVNVDWKN
-1674 EVPTS
+1674 EVPTAS
-1679 SGFMLIGY
+1679 AFMLIGY

-1705 GFIASYGTN
+1705 GFIASYGIN
-1714 EFRITSDGIWRNNH
+1714 EFKITSDGIWRNNH

-1740 KSPATYTVQEPVDT
+1740 NSPATYTVQEPVDT
-1754 VLCTGNYCKIIFP
+1754 VLCTGRYCKIIFP
-1767 RNPYEGQTFRILDKA
+1767 PNPYEGQTFRILDKA
-1782 LAETY
+1782 LEETY
-1787 INSNGKKVVNHQT
+1787 INSNGKKVVNHKT
-1800 GGDGKVINLD
+1800 VGDGEVLSLD

-1819 YVYIGGRWYE
+1819 YVYIDGRWYE

>member
-88 ATTANTTTLS
+88 ATTAN
-98 AATANA
+98 A

-110 TANTTTLSAAT
+110 TATTE
-121 ANTTTLSATTANA
+121 TLSATTANA

-216 DGFDVDI
+216 DGFDIDI
-223 VQDSTNE
+223 VQDSPNE

-256 CMSFNQAKVGTS
+256 CLSFNKAKVGTT

-304 TTVDGTLNPEFGDSI
+304 TTVDGALNPEIGDSI

-324 RGTDDKERQ
+324 RGTDDAARQ

-347 IKAPLFAQYQGIN
+347 LKAPLFAQYQGIN

-395 NNKIAESEASIKLDT
+395 NNKIAEAEASIKLDT

-433 HRQIDNFF
+433 HRQLDNFF

-474 VYWDGSQGGRSIK
+474 VYWDGSKGGRSVK
-487 IEKGKKY
+487 IAKGKKY
-494 TISCYYKTNDTNANF
+494 TISCYYKTNDTNGNF
-509 SLEAIYTDKDTN
+509 CLEAIYTDKEKN
-521 AKRLGRPKYLSKNMF
+521 AKRLGRPRHLSPNQF
-536 NPKYN
+536 NPKYS

-563 FWEYCNKESGRINAY
+563 FWEACTVAAGQIEAW

-590 YGWTVSDEDNDYIGA
+590 YGWTVSDEDNEYIGA

-618 NTLEVKGTKTLKD
+618 NTVEAKGTKTLKGD
-631 DTYELTYE
+631 VYELTYK
-639 GSDEYNTFYRIDATN
+639 GSDDYNTFYRIDATN

-683 KTPYTLLNEPMVK
+683 KTPYMLLNEAMGK

-702 GDGTNEGY
+702 GDGTNEAY
-710 MTLLTDSDIERE
+710 TTLVTDSDIERE
-722 KKLWVH
+722 KKIWVH
-728 FKFLKRLPQLIYFQ
+728 FKFMKRLPSYIYFQ
-742 FPKNQEESGITSWNV
+742 FPKNSDQSGVTSWNV
-757 TITKPKIE
+757 TITKPKLE

-786 INSNVATLEQ
+786 ITNNLSTLTQ
-796 KANSIESKVSSN
+796 KADSIESKVTSN
-808 TTTINNIN
+808 TTNINNIT
-816 GQVTTNKTDIANL
+816 GQLSSQSTSISKL
-829 TIKADGIEST
+829 EQKAD
-839 VSNMTKSNGT
+839 
-849 NLFSFT
+849 
-855 NTDFQNYW
+855 
-863 CRSAIQMNGFF
+863 
-874 TYKLNQGLYRL
+874 
-885 QNLGTNGEGGDFVV
+885 
-899 SFDARVLKNTTVN
+899 
-912 VNFCDIGAEEN
+912 
-923 NGDIALTT
+923 
-931 TFQHYVLH
+931 
-939 FKNIQSDYLDKA
+939 
-951 LYNGFIDFEPKT
+951 
-963 LDETNQ
+963 
-969 LYVANFMLERG
+969 
-980 NVPSA
+980 
-985 TFCLSDA
+985 
-992 DKSNF
+992 
-997 GNKESFSNW
+997 
-1006 ETYPTVQTVNET
+1006 
-1018 INGKSVQAYKIEGLP
+1018 
-1033 SGSQYVDILNT
+1033 
-1044 RNLQKSMKIEPKKVY
+1044 
-1059 TLSFYAKASES
+1059 
-1070 GHGIETFLYP
+1070 
-1080 SINDIGVQD
+1080 
-1089 IQYRNVNG
+1089 
-1097 AGTQT
+1097 
-1102 AYSSKSDGYTLCE
+1102 
-1115 LDTTWR
+1115 
-1121 KFYVHWH
+1121 
-1128 PHTIGETY
+1128 
-1136 NCVCGRL
+1136 
-1143 YYNMTVYIAEAKL
+1143 
-1156 EEGYICE
+1156 
-1163 ENISNQETYSS
+1163 
-1174 IKQTAESITSTV
+1174 SITSTV
-1186 SSMKDEIIG
+1186 SSVKDEIIG

-1204 QGWSTNTIYED
+1204 QGWSNNTIYED

-1242 SFDFWGVGGGNLQIK
+1242 SFGVWGGGIQIK
-1257 ILDFTQTY
+1257 ILEFTQTY
-1265 YDDGIYNKYVDFG
+1265 YDDGIYNQYVDFG
-1278 LYTPCKILTTSS
+1278 TYTPCKILTTSS
-1290 NVSNV
+1290 SVSNAN
-1295 TLTNYATSGTSS
+1295 LTNYATSGTLS

-1317 TLTVGDN
+1317 TLTVGDK
-1324 VAVRVTNNT
+1324 VAVRVTNST
-1333 NSRYNS
+1333 NNRYNS

-1354 TVKAIALLDQP
+1354 TVKAIKLLDQP

-1370 LSCPIDKKDGTDI
+1370 LSCPTDKKDGTDI
-1383 NYLHYDEKLGR
+1383 NSLHYDEKLVR
-1394 YWIRFKESSGAAKTF
+1394 WWIRFKESSGAAKTF
-1409 VILFRNLSTS
+1409 VILFRNPSTS
-1419 SIGYI
+1419 IIGYI

-1430 ECVEYPHKY
+1430 ESVEYPHKY

-1446 QSMIKQTANEIM
+1446 QSMIKQTAESIM
-1458 MNVNNTYVKIGD
+1458 MSVNDTYVKIGD

-1476 GDTKVNGSL
+1476 GETKVNGSL
-1485 TLHDE
+1485 TLNDE

-1512 YNEFKSKST
+1512 YNEFKSKTT
-1521 NVIKTHYNSTIYG
+1521 NTIKTHFNSTIFG
-1534 VQTVDGNLYGFNW
+1534 SPTVDGALYGFSW
-1547 NVTQKLGTF
+1547 NVSQKLGTF
-1556 KKGSYIKFMDYTNV
+1556 KKGSYIKLLDYTNV
-1570 AFANVGTEQIGIG
+1570 AFANVGPLQTGIG
-1583 TPSATFNIYENET
+1583 TPSATFYIHENGR

-1610 IGNYTVVG
+1610 IGNYTVEG

-1631 NVSQSI
+1631 NVSASI
-1637 WGTNQDIIFPRDTNI
+1637 WGTSQDILSPRDTNI
-1652 TIQPIRP
+1652 TIQPIK
-1659 IRPMPS
+1659 PMPS
-1665 ITVTVNWKN
+1665 ISVTVDWKN
-1674 EVPTS
+1674 EVPTAS
-1679 SGFMLIGY
+1679 AFMLIGY

-1705 GFIASYGTN
+1705 GFIASYGVN

-1740 KSPATYTVQEPVDT
+1740 NSPATYTVQEPVDT
-1754 VLCTGNYCKIIFP
+1754 VLCTGNYWLRCGSPWI
-1767 RNPYEGQTFRILDKA
+1767 A
-1782 LAETY
+1782 
-1787 INSNGKKVVNHQT
+1787 HQ
-1800 GGDGKVINLD
+1800 
-1810 YLGSQVFWT
+1810 
-1819 YVYIGGRWYE
+1819 
-1829 SAES
+1829 AC

>member
-36 PHLLWGQAFDGTN
+36 PHLLWGQAFDGTS

-88 ATTANTTTLS
+88 ATTATTTTLS
-98 AATANA
+98 ATTANA

-110 TANTTTLSAAT
+110 R
-121 ANTTTLSATTANA
+121 ANA

-223 VQDSTNE
+223 VQDSPNE
-230 VKLLWQCQDANGNQ
+230 VKLLWQCQDEDGNQ

-256 CMSFNQAKVGTS
+256 CLSFNQAKVGTT

-347 IKAPLFAQYQGIN
+347 LKAPLFAQYQGIN

-395 NNKIAESEASIKLDT
+395 NNKIAEAEASIKLDT

-433 HRQIDNFF
+433 HRQLDNFF

-474 VYWDGSQGGRSIK
+474 VYWDGSQGGRSVK

-494 TISCYYKTNDTNANF
+494 TISCYYKTNDINANF
-509 SLEAIYTDKDTN
+509 SLEAIYTDKETN

-618 NTLEVKGTKTLKD
+618 NTLEAKGTKTLKGD
-631 DTYELTYE
+631 VYELTFE

-683 KTPYTLLNEPMVK
+683 KTPYTLLNEPMGK
-696 PMGVQY
+696 PMDVQY
-702 GDGTNEGY
+702 GDGTKEAY
-710 MTLLTDSDIERE
+710 TTLLTDSDIERE

-728 FKFLKRLPQLIYFQ
+728 FKFMKRLPSHIYFQ
-742 FPKNQEESGITSWNV
+742 FPKNSDQSGITSWNV

-786 INSNVATLEQ
+786 INSNVATLTQKADSIESKVTSNTTSINTITGQLSSQSSSISKLEQ
-796 KANSIESKVSSN
+796 KANSIESKVTSN
-808 TTTINNIN
+808 TTSINNIN

-829 TIKADGIEST
+829 TIKADGIE
-839 VSNMTKSNGT
+839 
-849 NLFSFT
+849 
-855 NTDFQNYW
+855 
-863 CRSAIQMNGFF
+863 
-874 TYKLNQGLYRL
+874 
-885 QNLGTNGEGGDFVV
+885 
-899 SFDARVLKNTTVN
+899 
-912 VNFCDIGAEEN
+912 
-923 NGDIALTT
+923 
-931 TFQHYVLH
+931 
-939 FKNIQSDYLDKA
+939 
-951 LYNGFIDFEPKT
+951 
-963 LDETNQ
+963 
-969 LYVANFMLERG
+969 
-980 NVPSA
+980 
-985 TFCLSDA
+985 
-992 DKSNF
+992 
-997 GNKESFSNW
+997 
-1006 ETYPTVQTVNET
+1006 
-1018 INGKSVQAYKIEGLP
+1018 
-1033 SGSQYVDILNT
+1033 
-1044 RNLQKSMKIEPKKVY
+1044 
-1059 TLSFYAKASES
+1059 
-1070 GHGIETFLYP
+1070 
-1080 SINDIGVQD
+1080 
-1089 IQYRNVNG
+1089 
-1097 AGTQT
+1097 
-1102 AYSSKSDGYTLCE
+1102 
-1115 LDTTWR
+1115 
-1121 KFYVHWH
+1121 
-1128 PHTIGETY
+1128 
-1136 NCVCGRL
+1136 
-1143 YYNMTVYIAEAKL
+1143 
-1156 EEGYICE
+1156 
-1163 ENISNQETYSS
+1163 
-1174 IKQTAESITSTV
+1174 STV

-1232 IADFSGDYTF
+1232 IADFTGDYTF
-1242 SFDFWGVGGGNLQIK
+1242 SFGVWGGGIQIK
-1257 ILDFTQTY
+1257 ILEFTQTY
-1265 YDDGIYNKYVDFG
+1265 YDDGIYNEYVDFVT
-1278 LYTPCKILTTSS
+1278 YTPCKILTTSS
-1290 NVSNV
+1290 SVSNA
-1295 TLTNYATSGTSS
+1295 TLTNYATSGTLS
-1307 TWTYTNTETI
+1307 TWTYTNAETI
-1317 TLTVGDN
+1317 TLAVGDN
-1324 VAVRVTNNT
+1324 VAVRVTNST

-1339 IYGTVSAINTSSKSV
+1339 IYGIVSAINTSSKSV

-1370 LSCPIDKKDGTDI
+1370 LSCPMDKKDGTDI

-1394 YWIRFKESSGAAKTF
+1394 YWIRFKESSGASKTF
-1409 VILFRNLSTS
+1409 VMLFRNPSTS
-1419 SIGYI
+1419 IIGYI

-1430 ECVEYPHKY
+1430 ESVEYPHKY

-1446 QSMIKQTANEIM
+1446 QSMIKQTADSIM
-1458 MNVNNTYVKIGD
+1458 MSVNDTYVKIGD

-1485 TLHDE
+1485 TLNDE
-1490 DQGFLLLGDS
+1490 NQGFLLLGDS

-1512 YNEFKSKST
+1512 YDEFKSKST
-1521 NVIKTHYNSTIYG
+1521 NVIKTHYNSRVSG
-1534 VQTVDGNLYGFNW
+1534 FQSADGNLYGFSW
-1547 NVTQKLGTF
+1547 NVAQKLGTF
-1556 KKGSYIKFMDYTNV
+1556 KKGSYIKLIDYTNV

-1583 TPSATFNIYENET
+1583 TPSATFYIHENGT

-1652 TIQPIRP
+1652 TIKP

-1740 KSPATYTVQEPVDT
+1740 NSPATYTVQEPVDT

-1800 GGDGKVINLD
+1800 GGDGRVLNLD

-1819 YVYIGGRWYE
+1819 YVYIDGRWYE